1 MQFQI
6 QIQTKF
12 RFQTE
17 NQYHGTRFKNAS
29 NAHVRTLWK
38 VNMEHRA

>member
-12 RFQTE
+12 RFQIE
-17 NQYHGTRFKNAS
+17 NHDKRFKNAI
-29 NAHVRTLWK
+29 NAHVKTLWK
-38 VNMEHRA
+38 VNMEHKT